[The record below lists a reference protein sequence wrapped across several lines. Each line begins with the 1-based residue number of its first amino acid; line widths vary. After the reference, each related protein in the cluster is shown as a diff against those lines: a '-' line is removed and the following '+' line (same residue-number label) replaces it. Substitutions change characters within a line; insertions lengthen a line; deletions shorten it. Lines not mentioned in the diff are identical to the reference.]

1 MLNNYFYSHL
11 VDLDSLFSELD
22 VLDLTAEQK
31 KELKNLARE
40 HVHQTV
46 IDTILSQLSETDKKR
61 FLELVALGESEKI
74 WKHLNE
80 KAKKVEEKIRD
91 ASEQIKKE
99 LKEDIAK
106 VKK

>member
-11 VDLDSLFSELD
+11 VDLYSLFGELD
-22 VLDLTAEQK
+22 LLSLTKAER
-31 KELKNLARE
+31 KELESLAHS
-40 HVHQTV
+40 HVHQA
-46 IDTILSQLSETDKKR
+46 ILDTILSHLTDDDKKK
-61 FLELVALGESEKI
+61 FLELVVLGDSDKIWSHLHERVEKI
-74 WKHLNE
+74 
-80 KAKKVEEKIRD
+80 EEKIKD